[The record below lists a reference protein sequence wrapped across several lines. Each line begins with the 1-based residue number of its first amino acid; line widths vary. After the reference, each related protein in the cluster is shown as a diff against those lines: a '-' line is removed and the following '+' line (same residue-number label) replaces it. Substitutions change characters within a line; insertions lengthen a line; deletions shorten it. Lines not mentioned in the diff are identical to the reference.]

1 MSALYIYPLSA
12 KNLNFAPYA
21 PLIEAAP
28 RITEPALLEYEEYS
42 EKQDRAPKKKEQM
55 NAKQIRATFLE
66 FFKSKG
72 HEIVSSAPMVIK
84 NDPSL
89 MFNNSGMAPFKDIF
103 LGNAPIKYSRIADT
117 QKCLRV
123 SGKHNDLE
131 DVGKDTY
138 HHTMFEMLGN
148 WSFGDYFK
156 KEAITWAWELLTE
169 VYKIDKDK
177 LYVTVFEGSEADGVP
192 FDQEA
197 YDTWKQFIAED
208 RILMGNKK
216 DNFWEMGEIGPC
228 GPCSE
233 IHVDIRSESEKNLI
247 SGKELVNNDHPQ
259 VIEIW
264 NNVFMEFER
273 KADGSLVKLPM
284 QHVDTG
290 MGFERLCMVLQG
302 KTSNYD
308 TDVFTPIIY
317 KIEELSGHVYGKDV
331 KADIAIRVISDHLR
345 AVGIAIAD
353 GQLPSNTGAGYVIRR
368 ILRRAIRYGYSFL
381 GMKKPF
387 MNILVEELD
396 GTLGD
401 TFTEIHAQREF
412 ITKVILEE
420 ELSFLRTLE
429 MGLHRLHEITTHL
442 NGKEIPGA
450 QVFELY
456 DTFGFPADLTR
467 LIASE
472 QGLSVDEIG
481 FEENLKAQKERS
493 KAAGKITAG
502 DWVELMSIPK
512 VEFIGYDETTTLSK
526 ISKYRKVNQ
535 KGKDVFQ
542 IVLNKTPFYA
552 ESGGQVGDRGYIQS
566 ANEKIF
572 IKDTIK
578 ENELIIHIADQ
589 LPENPEA
596 DFTAHIDEKG
606 RGLTTNN
613 HSATHLLHAALRKVL
628 GTHVEQRGSL
638 VNSDYLRFDFSHHSK
653 IGDDELGKI
662 EQLVNQK
669 IRENIQLDEK
679 RNVPFKEAT
688 SYGAMALFG
697 EKYGEFV
704 RVITFD
710 KNYSVELCGG
720 CHVTATGNIGLFKI
734 ISESS
739 VAAGVRRIEAITA
752 DKAEEYIN
760 TELGVLDQLK
770 DLLKNSKDPIKGAE
784 NLLQE
789 NDQLKKELDKF
800 KSAQTK
806 QVKSELKNK
815 MQNINGINFLSEV
828 VDLDNDAIKNIAY
841 ELRGELNDLFI
852 VLGNIQGDKAGLTV
866 MLSDSLVIK
875 GMNAKNIVN
884 DLAKEI
890 QGGGGGQPYFATA
903 GGKNPAGIPNAISK
917 AKDFV

>member
-1 MSALYIYPLSA
+1 
-12 KNLNFAPYA
+12 
-21 PLIEAAP
+21 
-28 RITEPALLEYEEYS
+28 
-42 EKQDRAPKKKEQM
+42 M
-55 NAKQIRATFLE
+55 NAKQIRSTFLE
-66 FFKSKG
+66 FFRGKG
-72 HEIVSSAPMVIK
+72 HEIVPSAPMVIK
-84 NDPSL
+84 NDPTL

-103 LGNAPIKYSRIADT
+103 LGNAPIKYPRIADT

-156 KEAITWAWELLTE
+156 KEAITWAWELLTD

-197 YDTWKQFIAED
+197 YDTWKQFIPAE

-233 IHVDIRSESEKNLI
+233 IHVDLRPEAEKKLV
-247 SGKELVNNDHPQ
+247 SGKELVNHDHPQ

-273 KADGSLVKLPM
+273 KADGSLVKLPK

-317 KIEELSGHVYGKDV
+317 KIEELSGHVYGKEL
-331 KADIAIRVISDHLR
+331 KSDIAIRVISDHLR

-420 ELSFLRTLE
+420 ENSFLRTLE
-429 MGLHRLHEITTHL
+429 MGLQRLKEITANL
-442 NGKEIPGA
+442 KGKEIPGI

-467 LIASE
+467 LIANE
-472 QGLSVDEIG
+472 QGLSVDEQG

-502 DWVELMSIPK
+502 DWVELKSIPK
-512 VEFIGYDETTTLSK
+512 VEFIGYDEVVAESR
-526 ISKYRKVNQ
+526 ISKFRKVNQ

-542 IVLNKTPFYA
+542 IVLDKTPFYA
-552 ESGGQVGDRGYIQS
+552 ESGGQVGDRGFIQS

-596 DFTAHIDEKG
+596 GFTAHIDEKF
-606 RGLTTNN
+606 RRLTTNN

-638 VNSDYLRFDFSHHSK
+638 VNAEYLRFDFSHHSK
-653 IGDDELGKI
+653 VSDAELEKI
-662 EQLVNQK
+662 EWMVNQK
-669 IRENIQLDEK
+669 IRENIHLDEK
-679 RNVPFKEAT
+679 RNVPFKEAAGL
-688 SYGAMALFG
+688 GAMALFG

-720 CHVTATGNIGLFKI
+720 CHVQATGNIGFFKI
-734 ISESS
+734 LSESS

-760 TELGVLDQLK
+760 TELGLLDQLK
-770 DLLKNSKDPIKGAE
+770 EVLKNTKDPLKGAE
-784 NLLQE
+784 SILQE
-789 NDQLKKELDKF
+789 NDQLRKELEKF
-800 KSAQTK
+800 RTAQTK
-806 QVKSELKNK
+806 QVKSELKKKIKNVNGV
-815 MQNINGINFLSEV
+815 NILVEKV
-828 VDLDNDAIKNIAY
+828 ELDNEAIKNIAY
-841 ELRGELNDLFI
+841 ELKGEVNDLYL
-852 VLGNIQGDKAGLTV
+852 VLGNVQDDKAGLTI
-866 MLSDSLVIK
+866 MLSDSLVAK
-875 GMNAKNIVN
+875 GMNAKNMIN
-884 DLAKEI
+884 ELAKEI
-890 QGGGGGQPYFATA
+890 QGGGGGQPFFATA
-903 GGKNPAGIPNAISK
+903 GGKNPAGMTK
-917 AKDFV
+917 ALEKAETLIL

>member
-1 MSALYIYPLSA
+1 
-12 KNLNFAPYA
+12 
-21 PLIEAAP
+21 
-28 RITEPALLEYEEYS
+28 
-42 EKQDRAPKKKEQM
+42 M
-55 NAKQIRATFLE
+55 NSKQIRSTFLD

-84 NDPSL
+84 NDPTL

-156 KEAITWAWELLTE
+156 KEAIAWAWELLTE

-197 YDTWKQFIAED
+197 YDTWKQFIPEE

-233 IHVDIRSESEKNLI
+233 IHVDIRSDSEKKKI

-273 KADGSLVKLPM
+273 KADGSLVKLPK

-317 KIEELSGHVYGKDV
+317 KIEELSGHVYGKNE
-331 KADIAIRVISDHLR
+331 KADIAIRVISDHIR
-345 AVGIAIAD
+345 AVAIAIAD

-396 GTLGD
+396 ATLGD
-401 TFTEIHAQREF
+401 TFTEIHAQRDF

-420 ELSFLRTLE
+420 ENSFLRTLE
-429 MGLHRLHEITTHL
+429 LGLQRLKEITTNL
-442 NGKEIPGA
+442 KGTEIPGV

-467 LIASE
+467 LIANE
-472 QGLSVDEIG
+472 QNLTVDEKG

-502 DWVELMSIPK
+502 DWIELKSIPK
-512 VEFIGYDETTTLSK
+512 VEFVGYDEVTAESN

-542 IVLNKTPFYA
+542 IVLDKTPFYA
-552 ESGGQVGDRGYIQS
+552 ESGGQVGDKGFIQS

-578 ENELIIHIADQ
+578 ENELIVHIADQ

-596 DFTAHIDEKG
+596 IFNSHIDVRSRK
-606 RGLTTNN
+606 LTTNN
-613 HSATHLLHAALRKVL
+613 HSATHLLHAALRKIL

-653 IGDDELGKI
+653 VTDEELGKI
-662 EQLVNQK
+662 EQMVNEK
-669 IRENIQLDEK
+669 VRENIHLDEK

-688 SYGAMALFG
+688 SHGAMALFG

-720 CHVTATGNIGLFKI
+720 CHVPSTGTIGYFKI
-734 ISESS
+734 IAESS
-739 VAAGVRRIEAITA
+739 VAAGVRRIEALTA

-760 TELGVLDQLK
+760 GELGLLDQLK
-770 DLLKNSKDPIKGAE
+770 SVLKNTKDPVKGAE
-784 NLLQE
+784 TLLQE
-789 NDQLKKELDKF
+789 NETLRKELEKF
-800 KSAQTK
+800 KTAQTK
-806 QVKSELKNK
+806 QVKAELKTKIKNT
-815 MQNINGINFLSEV
+815 NGVNLLVER

-841 ELRGELNDLFI
+841 ELRGELNDLFLVI
-852 VLGNIQGDKAGLTV
+852 GNVQGDKAGLTV
-866 MLSDSLVIK
+866 MLSDSLVEK
-875 GMNAKNIVN
+875 GLNAKNIIN
-884 DLAKEI
+884 ELAKEI
-890 QGGGGGQPYFATA
+890 QGGGGGQPFFATA
-903 GGKNPAGIPNAISK
+903 GGKNPEGMPK
-917 AKDFV
+917 ALEKANNFV

>member
-1 MSALYIYPLSA
+1 MNLKHSTLNLKLLS
-12 KNLNFAPYA
+12 
-21 PLIEAAP
+21 
-28 RITEPALLEYEEYS
+28 
-42 EKQDRAPKKKEQM
+42 M
-55 NAKQIRATFLE
+55 NSKQIRSTFLD

-72 HEIVSSAPMVIK
+72 HEIVPSAPMVIK
-84 NDPSL
+84 NDPTL

-103 LGNAPIKYSRIADT
+103 LGNAPIKYARIADT

-156 KEAITWAWELLTE
+156 KEAIAWAWELLTE

-233 IHVDIRSESEKNLI
+233 IHVDIRPEAEKKKV

-273 KADGSLVKLPM
+273 KADGSLVKLPK

-317 KIEELSGHVYGKDV
+317 KIEELSGHVYGKNE
-331 KADIAIRVISDHLR
+331 KADIAIRVISDHIR
-345 AVGIAIAD
+345 AVAIAIAD

-387 MNILVEELD
+387 MNVLVEELD

-401 TFTEIHAQREF
+401 TFTEIHAQRDF

-420 ELSFLRTLE
+420 ENSFLRTLE
-429 MGLHRLHEITTHL
+429 LGLQRLKEITTHL
-442 NGKEIPGA
+442 KGNEIPGA

-467 LIASE
+467 LIANE
-472 QGLSVDEIG
+472 QNLSVDEKG

-502 DWVELMSIPK
+502 DWIELKSIPK
-512 VEFIGYDETTTLSK
+512 VEFVGYDEVTADSK

-542 IVLNKTPFYA
+542 IVLDKTPFYA

-578 ENELIIHIADQ
+578 ENELIVHIADQ

-596 DFTAHIDEKG
+596 VFTSHIDEKS
-606 RGLTTNN
+606 RKLTTNN
-613 HSATHLLHAALRKVL
+613 HSATHLLHAALRKIL

-638 VNSDYLRFDFSHHSK
+638 VNNEYLRFDFSHHSK
-653 IGDDELGKI
+653 VTEEELGKI
-662 EQLVNQK
+662 EQMVNEK
-669 IRENIQLDEK
+669 IRENIHLDEK
-679 RNVPFKEAT
+679 RNVPFKDAKEL
-688 SYGAMALFG
+688 GAMALFG

-720 CHVTATGNIGLFKI
+720 CHVSSTGTIGYFKI
-734 ISESS
+734 IAESS
-739 VAAGVRRIEAITA
+739 VAAGVRRIEALTA

-760 TELGVLDQLK
+760 GELGLLDQLK
-770 DLLKNSKDPIKGAE
+770 ATLKNTKDPVKGVEA
-784 NLLQE
+784 LILE
-789 NDQLKKELDKF
+789 NDTLRKELDKF
-800 KSAQTK
+800 KAAQTK
-806 QVKSELKNK
+806 QVKAELKNK
-815 MQNINGINFLSEV
+815 IKSNNGVNILVEK

-841 ELRGELNDLFI
+841 ELRGELNDLFL
-852 VLGNIQGDKAGLTV
+852 VLGNVQGDKAGLTV
-866 MLSDSLVIK
+866 MLSDSLVEK
-875 GMNAKNIVN
+875 GLNAKNIIN
-884 DLAKEI
+884 ELAKEI
-890 QGGGGGQPYFATA
+890 QGGGGGQPFFATA
-903 GGKNPAGIPNAISK
+903 GGKNPAGMNKALEKAIQL
-917 AKDFV
+917 V